1 MAGFWEDTEESV
13 EDKALSNEEDINVL
27 SMPDDEFAT
36 YTPETDKATDDEGT
50 KETLEEE
57 IVETEEETT
66 TTEETTDEEVNSDDE
81 SNSTQEEENKEN
93 AEAEEDT
100 GEVSEN
106 TEQDTESEDKEQD
119 VEDNKEPIKY
129 DEFYKDIMKPFKA
142 NGKMITPESKEDVVS
157 LMQMGANYVKKMAT
171 IKPALKVLSSLEK
184 NGIDEEELNYLIDIK
199 NKNPEAIKKLLKDS
213 KIDMYEFDPE
223 KDIDYKPSNN
233 LATEEEAIFNQT
245 VKEIQDSP
253 HFDTT
258 RKIVTQVWDRD
269 SREKL
274 LKSPELLVGLHQ
286 EIEMER
292 FDKVQSIVDRER
304 TFGRLQGISDLDA
317 YMTVVN
323 NLVREE
329 SNNTPVSKPKQEPEQ
344 VTKIVSK
351 TVDKSKAKPSPSK
364 ASPSKVKYT
373 DEDVLNMSDEDFQKL
388 ERKKLY

>member
-1 MAGFWEDTEESV
+1 MSGFWKDTEESV
-13 EDKALSNEEDINVL
+13 EDETLSNEEDIKVL
-27 SMPDDEFAT
+27 NMPDDEFAS
-36 YTPETDKATDDEGT
+36 YTPETDKATGDEST
-50 KETLEEE
+50 EETLEEE

-81 SNSTQEEENKEN
+81 PNSTQEEENKEN
-93 AEAEEDT
+93 AEAEEGT
-100 GEVSEN
+100 GESSEN
-106 TEQDTESEDKEQD
+106 TEQDTESENKEQD
-119 VEDNKEPIKY
+119 VEDNKEPVKY

-142 NGKMITPESKEDVVS
+142 NGKMITPESKEDVIS

-184 NGIDEEELNYLIDIK
+184 NGIDEEELNFLIDIK

-213 KIDMYEFDPE
+213 KLDMYEFDPE

-258 RKIVTQVWDRD
+258 KKIVTQVWDKG

-274 LKSPELLVGLHQ
+274 LKNPDLLVGLHQ

-304 TFGRLQGISDLDA
+304 TFGRLQGMSDLDA
-317 YMTVVN
+317 YMVVVN
-323 NLVREE
+323 KLVQEE
-329 SNNTPVSKPKQEPEQ
+329 TNSTPVSKPKQEPVQ
-344 VTKIVSK
+344 VTQTVTK

-373 DEDVLNMSDEDFQKL
+373 DEDILNMSDEDFQKL

>member
-1 MAGFWEDTEESV
+1 MTGFWKDTEESV
-13 EDKALSNEEDINVL
+13 EDETLSNEEDVNIL
-27 SMPDDEFAT
+27 DMPDDEFRS
-36 YTPETDKATDDEGT
+36 YKPEKDVGIDDKDI
-50 KETLEEE
+50 KEPLEEE
-57 IVETEEETT
+57 IVETEKDIT
-66 TTEETTDEEVNSDDE
+66 TTEETTYEEVNSNDE
-81 SNSTQEEENKEN
+81 SNDTQEEENKEN

-100 GEVSEN
+100 GENRET
-106 TEQDTESEDKEQD
+106 TEQDTESKDKEQD

-129 DEFYKDIMKPFKA
+129 DEFYKEIMKPFKA
-142 NGKMITPESKEDVVS
+142 NGKMITPESKEDVIS

-213 KIDMYEFDPE
+213 KLDMYEFDPE

-258 RKIVTQVWDRD
+258 KKIVTQVWDKG

-274 LKSPELLVGLHQ
+274 LKNPDLLVGLHQ

-304 TFGRLQGISDLDA
+304 TFGRLQGMSDLDA

-323 NLVREE
+323 KLVQEE
-329 SNNTPVSKPKQEPEQ
+329 ANNVPISKPKQEPVQ
-344 VTKIVSK
+344 VTQTVAK

-373 DEDVLNMSDEDFQKL
+373 DEDILNMSDEDFRKL

>member
-1 MAGFWEDTEESV
+1 MAGFWKDTEESV
-13 EDKALSNEEDINVL
+13 EDETLSNEEDIKVL
-27 SMPDDEFAT
+27 NMPDDEFAT
-36 YTPETDKATDDEGT
+36 YTPETNKATGDEST
-50 KETLEEE
+50 EETLEEE

-93 AEAEEDT
+93 AEAEEGT
-100 GEVSEN
+100 GESSEN
-106 TEQDTESEDKEQD
+106 TEQDTESENKEQD

-129 DEFYKDIMKPFKA
+129 DEFYRDIMKPFKA
-142 NGKMITPESKEDVVS
+142 NGKMITPESKEDVIS

-184 NGIDEEELNYLIDIK
+184 NNIDEEELNYLIDIK

-213 KIDMYEFDPE
+213 KLDMYEFDPE

-258 RKIVTQVWDRD
+258 KRIVTQVWDKG

-274 LKSPELLVGLHQ
+274 LKNPDLLVGLHQ

-304 TFGRLQGISDLDA
+304 TFGRLQGMSDLDA
-317 YMTVVN
+317 YMVVVN
-323 NLVREE
+323 KLVQEE
-329 SNNTPVSKPKQEPEQ
+329 TNSTPVSKPKQEPVQ
-344 VTKIVSK
+344 VTQTVTK

-373 DEDVLNMSDEDFQKL
+373 DEDILNMSDEDFQKL

>member
-1 MAGFWEDTEESV
+1 MSGFWKDTEEST
-13 EDKALSNEEDINVL
+13 EDETLSNDEVNILD
-27 SMPDDEFAT
+27 MPDDEFDK
-36 YTPETDKATDDEGT
+36 YVPETESEDPVEDT
-50 KETLEEE
+50 KEQREEE
-57 IVETEEETT
+57 IVETEEDTT
-66 TTEETTDEEVNSDDE
+66 NTEETTDEEANSNDE
-81 SNSTQEEENKEN
+81 SYDTEEEEDKEN
-93 AEAEEDT
+93 AEAEEGT
-100 GEVSEN
+100 RESSEN
-106 TEQDTESEDKEQD
+106 TEQDTESENKKQD
-119 VEDNKEPIKY
+119 VEDNKEPVKY

-142 NGKMITPESKEDVVS
+142 NGKMITPESKEDVIS

-184 NGIDEEELNYLIDIK
+184 NNIDEEELNFLIDIK

-213 KIDMYEFDPE
+213 KLDIYEFDPE

-258 RKIVTQVWDRD
+258 KKIVTQVWDKG

-274 LKSPELLVGLHQ
+274 LKNPDLLVGLHQ

-304 TFGRLQGISDLDA
+304 TFGRLQGMSDLDA
-317 YMTVVN
+317 YMVVVN
-323 NLVREE
+323 KLVQEE
-329 SNNTPVSKPKQEPEQ
+329 TNSTPVSKPKQEPVQ
-344 VTKIVSK
+344 VTQTVIK

-373 DEDVLNMSDEDFQKL
+373 DEDILNMSDEDFQKL

>member
-1 MAGFWEDTEESV
+1 MSGFWKDTEESV
-13 EDKALSNEEDINVL
+13 EDETLSNEEDIKVL
-27 SMPDDEFAT
+27 NMPDDEFAT
-36 YTPETDKATDDEGT
+36 YTPETDKATGDEST
-50 KETLEEE
+50 EETLEEE

-81 SNSTQEEENKEN
+81 PNSTQEEENKEN
-93 AEAEEDT
+93 AEAEEGT
-100 GEVSEN
+100 GESSEN
-106 TEQDTESEDKEQD
+106 TEQDTESENKEQD
-119 VEDNKEPIKY
+119 VEDNKEPVKY

-142 NGKMITPESKEDVVS
+142 NGKMITPESKEDVIS

-184 NGIDEEELNYLIDIK
+184 NGIDEEELNFLIDIK

-213 KIDMYEFDPE
+213 KLDMYEFDPE

-258 RKIVTQVWDRD
+258 KRIVTQVWDKG

-274 LKSPELLVGLHQ
+274 LKNPDLLVGLHQ

-304 TFGRLQGISDLDA
+304 TFGRLQGMSDLDA
-317 YMTVVN
+317 YMVVVN
-323 NLVREE
+323 KLVQEE
-329 SNNTPVSKPKQEPEQ
+329 TNSTPVSKPKQEPVQ
-344 VTKIVSK
+344 VTQTVTK

-373 DEDVLNMSDEDFQKL
+373 DEDILNMSDEDFQKL

>member
-1 MAGFWEDTEESV
+1 MSGFWKDTEESV
-13 EDKALSNEEDINVL
+13 EDETLSNEEDIKVL
-27 SMPDDEFAT
+27 NMPDDEFAT
-36 YTPETDKATDDEGT
+36 YTPETDKATGDEST
-50 KETLEEE
+50 EETLEEE

-93 AEAEEDT
+93 AEAEEGT
-100 GEVSEN
+100 GESSEN
-106 TEQDTESEDKEQD
+106 TEQDTESENKEQD
-119 VEDNKEPIKY
+119 VEDNKEPVKY

-142 NGKMITPESKEDVVS
+142 NGKMITPESKEDVIS

-184 NGIDEEELNYLIDIK
+184 NNIDEEELNFLIDIK

-213 KIDMYEFDPE
+213 KLDMYEFDPE

-258 RKIVTQVWDRD
+258 KRIVTQVWDKG

-274 LKSPELLVGLHQ
+274 LKNPDLLVGLHQ

-304 TFGRLQGISDLDA
+304 TFGRLQGMSDLDA
-317 YMTVVN
+317 YMVVVN
-323 NLVREE
+323 KLVQEE
-329 SNNTPVSKPKQEPEQ
+329 TNSTPVSKPKQEPVQ
-344 VTKIVSK
+344 VTQTVTK

-373 DEDVLNMSDEDFQKL
+373 DEDILNMSDEDFQKL